1 MFFHP
6 WNGNLHQKRMMQ
18 DTRRNLSPTP
28 KNEPN
33 VIPPPHGGGPRPGCF
48 SATTFLGPGLY
59 NGQSAEL
66 HKPADV
72 GSGQGE
78 GDTGKHT
85 VTFQDFRNP
94 PSGSPLLHLGHVIL
108 RLALHGPGL
117 SKKLMQTCCGDGSS
131 DVVTLLK
138 VTIYIPASRSD
149 KCLPKS

>member
-1 MFFHP
+1 
-6 WNGNLHQKRMMQ
+6 MQ
-18 DTRRNLSPTP
+18 DTRGNLSPMP

-33 VIPPPHGGGPRPGCF
+33 VIPPPHGGGPRPVCV

-59 NGQSAEL
+59 NGQRVEL

-78 GDTGKHT
+78 GHTGKHT

-94 PSGSPLLHLGHVIL
+94 PSGSSLLHLGHVSL
-108 RLALHGPGL
+108 CLALHGPGL
-117 SKKLMQTCCGDGSS
+117 SKKLIQACCRDGSF

-138 VTIYIPASRSD
+138 VTIYIPALRSY